1 MRVITGTGRSGAT
14 VIAQLLLSCGY
25 DVGLPNFPRDL
36 TISEHLDRETMESA
50 PVTALNMDMIRSIRQ
65 ADCFFPEIA
74 LAKKLAEE
82 YQDQVDH
89 IPFDFAKDC
98 RFSITLPV
106 WWYAGKV
113 ELVLVCVRSLH
124 DAVRSCVANKGMG
137 GVYNPPIA
145 SEEFFPQR
153 AFWEFAGRLGY
164 LTSFLKLQD
173 VPHFFVRFPR
183 LVEDP
188 LELVKALPEL
198 RKTVGLE
205 KFKEI
210 HAKIARPE
218 FVDFD
223 EERQGM

>member
-14 VIAQLLLSCGY
+14 VIAQLLLCCGY
-25 DVGLPNFPRDL
+25 DVEHPGFPRDL
-36 TISEHLDRETMESA
+36 TVSNSGQETMESA
-50 PVTALNMDMIRSIRQ
+50 LITALNMDMIRSIRQ

-74 LAKKLAEE
+74 LVKKLAEE
-82 YQDQVDH
+82 YQDQVDQ

-98 RFSITLPV
+98 RFSVTLPI

-113 ELVLVCVRSLH
+113 ESVLVCIRDLH
-124 DAVRSCVANKGMG
+124 DAVRSCAFNKGAG
-137 GVYNPPIA
+137 GIYYPPVA
-145 SEEFFPQR
+145 SEEPFSQR

-164 LTSFLKLQD
+164 LVSFLKLRD
-173 VPHFFVRFPR
+173 VPHSFVKFPR

-188 LELVKALPEL
+188 LELVRALPEL
-198 RKTVGLE
+198 RKTVGLK

-223 EERQGM
+223 EE

>member
-1 MRVITGTGRSGAT
+1 MRIITGTGRSGAA
-14 VIAQLLLSCGY
+14 VIGQLLLCCDY
-25 DVGLPNFPRDL
+25 DVGFPNFPRDL
-36 TISEHLDRETMESA
+36 TVSKHLDREPMESA
-50 PVTALNMDMIRSIRQ
+50 LIVSLNGGMIRSIRQ
-65 ADCFFPEIA
+65 ADSYFPGTA

-82 YQDQVDH
+82 YQDRVDQ
-89 IPFDFAKDC
+89 IPFAFAKDC

-113 ELVLVCVRSLH
+113 EFVLVCVRSLH

-223 EERQGM
+223 EEG